1 MFKRQATGTG
11 LPSRETPDEG
21 FVGVTSHNYKE
32 ALHLCMPV
40 IYTMVRTL
48 IWDVVL
54 QRKKKK
60 KSFHGGAVNP
70 SALCGIFS
78 WAPAL

>member
-48 IWDVVL
+48 I
-54 QRKKKK
+54 
-60 KSFHGGAVNP
+60 
-70 SALCGIFS
+70 
-78 WAPAL
+78 